1 MTYKT
6 LDLVNSDETKAV
18 KNDSAKFLRI
28 LIYKL
33 TQNFS

>member
-6 LDLVNSDETKAV
+6 LDLINSDKTKAI

-28 LIYKL
+28 LIYKM
-33 TQNFS
+33 T